1 MVMPQKSPNEKKR
14 MTYTVKQGDLTWVD
28 MSDPAQEDRKYL
40 ADTFNFNP
48 MDLEDYF
55 SPGQLPKVD
64 EYQKYLSVIF
74 HMPTY
79 DKATKVSTIYQWAA
93 FVGENFL
100 VTLHPGVLRSLNDL
114 RQECEASEEAR
125 KTNMSQG
132 SGYLLY
138 QILDRTVDSYFPVL
152 DRIMSLVDEVED
164 RVFDEGVEV
173 GKEISILRRDILT
186 QRRVMFPLRALLKE
200 LEDKL
205 KRFSRI
211 DLTVFYGDLM
221 DHMNKICD
229 TLDTGKET
237 IEIFKDADYT
247 LSGYRA
253 NGVIRVIAI
262 MLALTLPFMVIAAL
276 FWLAVTGG
284 IVHANAQTL
293 ILPIAFAAVIATG
306 ALYFLSR
313 RRLI

>member
-1 MVMPQKSPNEKKR
+1 MVMPQKTPGDKKR
-14 MTYTVKQGDLTWVD
+14 MSTTVKLGDLTWVD
-28 MSDPAQEDRKYL
+28 ISDPVQEDRKYL
-40 ADTFNFNP
+40 ADTFKFNP
-48 MDLEDYF
+48 MDIEDYF

-74 HMPTY
+74 HMPNY
-79 DKATKVSTIYQWAA
+79 DKGTKVSTIFQWAA

-100 VTLHPGVLRSLNDL
+100 VTLHPAVLRSIKDL
-114 RQECEASEEAR
+114 RQECEASDEAR
-125 KTNMSQG
+125 KNNMSQG
-132 SGYLLY
+132 AGFLLY
-138 QILDRTVDSYFPVL
+138 QILDRTVDSYLPAL
-152 DRIMSLVDEVED
+152 DRIIGLVEEVED

-205 KRFSRI
+205 KRFSKI

-247 LSGYRA
+247 LAGYRA
-253 NGVIRVIAI
+253 NGAIRFIAI
-262 MLALTLPFMVIAAL
+262 TLASTMPFLAISILLIAA
-276 FWLAVTGG
+276 VTSGAIQESTKVFVPL
-284 IVHANAQTL
+284 IVL
-293 ILPIAFAAVIATG
+293 GVFIATG
-306 ALYFLSR
+306 TLYTLHR
-313 RRLI
+313 KRLI

>member
-1 MVMPQKSPNEKKR
+1 MVMPPKNLGEKKR

-100 VTLHPGVLRSLNDL
+100 VTLHPGVLRSLNEL
-114 RQECEASEEAR
+114 RLECEASEEAR
-125 KTNMSQG
+125 KANMTQG

-152 DRIMSLVDEVED
+152 DRIMSLVDKVED

-262 MLALTLPFMVIAAL
+262 MLAITLPFVVLAVIVMAAVSGGVIQGDSQTFILLLVIAAII
-276 FWLAVTGG
+276 AV
-284 IVHANAQTL
+284 
-293 ILPIAFAAVIATG
+293 G
-306 ALYFLSR
+306 ALVLLRR

>member
-1 MVMPQKSPNEKKR
+1 MVMPQKANGEKKR
-14 MTYTVKQGDLTWVD
+14 MTYTVKMGDLTWVD
-28 MSDPAQEDRKYL
+28 MSDPVQEDRKYL
-40 ADTFNFNP
+40 SDTFHFNP
-48 MDLEDYF
+48 MDVEDYF
-55 SPGQLPKVD
+55 SPGQMPKVD

-74 HMPTY
+74 HMPAY
-79 DKATKVSTIYQWAA
+79 DKVTKVSTIFQWAA

-100 VTLHPGVLRSLNDL
+100 VTLHPGVMRSIADL

-125 KTNMSQG
+125 KNNMTQG
-132 SGYLLY
+132 SGFLLY
-138 QILDRTVDSYFPVL
+138 QILDRSVDSYFPAL
-152 DRIMSLVDEVED
+152 DRIILLVDEVED

-205 KRFSRI
+205 KRFSKV

-247 LSGYRA
+247 LAGYRA
-253 NGVIRVIAI
+253 NGAIRSINAILASTLPFVVIAI
-262 MLALTLPFMVIAAL
+262 LFMAAMAGGVIPGSTTAFIALIILGVLISAGTLY
-276 FWLAVTGG
+276 
-284 IVHANAQTL
+284 TL
-293 ILPIAFAAVIATG
+293 H
-306 ALYFLSR
+306 R
-313 RRLI
+313 KRLI

>member
-1 MVMPQKSPNEKKR
+1 MDMPPKSPNDKKR
-14 MTYTVKQGDLTWVD
+14 MTYVVKQGDLTWVD
-28 MSDPAQEDRKYL
+28 MSDPTQEDRKYL
-40 ADTFNFNP
+40 ADNFNFNP

-79 DKATKVSTIYQWAA
+79 DKVTKVSTIYQWAT
-93 FVGENFL
+93 FVGDNFL
-100 VTLHPGVLRSLNDL
+100 VTLHPGVLRSLNEL

-125 KTNMSQG
+125 KANMTQG

-205 KRFSRI
+205 KRFSRV

-262 MLALTLPFMVIAAL
+262 MLALALPFVVLAVIAIVALNAGVIQSNWRTLALLVVIAAIIG
-276 FWLAVTGG
+276 A
-284 IVHANAQTL
+284 
-293 ILPIAFAAVIATG
+293 G
-306 ALYFLSR
+306 ALLSLRR